1 MCFAET
7 LMPMRSKEVVMAQ
20 QNRLDQNRNPEEETF
35 KRHGPEPPE
44 NDSGPSPSVEE
55 QNRATNREGGA
66 SDSSAP
72 GESSGRHQR

>member
-1 MCFAET
+1 MT
-7 LMPMRSKEVVMAQ
+7 Q
-20 QNRLDQNRNPEEETF
+20 QNRLDQNRNPEDETF

-66 SDSSAP
+66 SDSSVP
-72 GESSGRHQR
+72 RGSSKQQQR

>member
-1 MCFAET
+1 
-7 LMPMRSKEVVMAQ
+7 MAQ
-20 QNRLDQNRNPEEETF
+20 QNHLDQDRNPEDDTF

-44 NDSGPSPSVEE
+44 NDSGPSPSIEE

-72 GESSGRHQR
+72 RDSVGRPQR